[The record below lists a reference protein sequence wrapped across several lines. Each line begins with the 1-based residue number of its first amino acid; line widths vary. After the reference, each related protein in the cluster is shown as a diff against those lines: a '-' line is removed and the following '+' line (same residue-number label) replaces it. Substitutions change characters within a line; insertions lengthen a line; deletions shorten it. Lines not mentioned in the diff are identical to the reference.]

1 MPLETGGPPPGA
13 SGGAPMSSPPGGP
26 PPGASPSTLAGQQPS
41 GGNQPSAPSGDEGM
55 KQTIQTIRQMQVQ
68 MMDLGR
74 QFPPAAAAL
83 RKSEEG
89 LRAALRQIIAN
100 PGSPEPPAP
109 NIGG

>member
-1 MPLETGGPPPGA
+1 MPLESGGPPPGA
-13 SGGAPMSSPPGGP
+13 SGGAPMSSTPGGT
-26 PPGASPSTLAGQQPS
+26 PPGASPSTLAGQPS
-41 GGNQPSAPSGDEGM
+41 GGDQPSAPSGDEGM